1 MPIPAEKE
9 DLQRLTAKDRIYQII
24 CDWIITGVLK
34 PGEKILD
41 TELAAHFNV
50 SRTPVREAIQ
60 MLERQ
65 KLVCVIP
72 SRGTVVTEMDVN
84 DIEKAYLP
92 LAEIQGLAAEI
103 ACQKLTAGDLAEMDQ
118 ILAKFAV
125 ACKENDVDTAIALD
139 NGFHKLILR
148 AADNEYISEFSET
161 LILHIQ
167 RIKYHYFHY
176 DPLRKTSLAQHR
188 QIFEAFQAYD
198 GMLAHQRMREHW
210 LFVMNRSLKDVYE
223 ATVAPILEQEKGTL

>member
-1 MPIPAEKE
+1 MPIPVEKE
-9 DLQRLTAKDRIYQII
+9 DLQHLTAKDHIYRVI

-50 SRTPVREAIQ
+50 SRTPVREALQ

-103 ACQKLTAGDLAEMDQ
+103 ACGKLKSEELAALEET
-118 ILAKFAV
+118 LSGFEA
-125 ACKENDVDTAIALD
+125 ACAENDVQTAIAHD
-139 NGFHKLILR
+139 NRFHKLILG
-148 AADNEYISEFSET
+148 AADNEYVSDFSET
-161 LILHIQ
+161 LILHTQ

-176 DPLRKTSLAQHR
+176 DPLRKTSLSQHKR
-188 QIFEAFQAYD
+188 ILEAFRAND
-198 GMLAHQRMREHW
+198 AGLAHRLMREHW
-210 LFVMNRSLKDVYE
+210 LYVMNRALKEVYGE
-223 ATVAPILEQEKGTL
+223 VSASGEKIE